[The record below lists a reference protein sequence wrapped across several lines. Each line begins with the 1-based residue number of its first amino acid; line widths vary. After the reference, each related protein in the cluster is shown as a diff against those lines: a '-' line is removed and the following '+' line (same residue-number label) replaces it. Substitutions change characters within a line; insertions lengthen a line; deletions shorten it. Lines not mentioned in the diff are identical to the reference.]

1 MYFFLSKSEFCS
13 TLYLITV
20 GGDANDHGRG
30 CHETTIYVWRNYFV
44 GFLEDGGKI
53 GRIEKM
59 VEHMQYIKN
68 LAGID
73 AIALGSDFDGFGE
86 LCELS
91 GAEKMQQLASEME
104 RQGFSSAEID
114 KVFSLNALRV
124 FQSVLS

>member
-1 MYFFLSKSEFCS
+1 
-13 TLYLITV
+13 
-20 GGDANDHGRG
+20 
-30 CHETTIYVWRNYFV
+30 
-44 GFLEDGGKI
+44 
-53 GRIEKM
+53 M

-86 LCELS
+86 PCELS
-91 GAEKMQQLASEME
+91 GAEKMQKLASEME

>member
-1 MYFFLSKSEFCS
+1 MIGER
-13 TLYLITV
+13 
-20 GGDANDHGRG
+20 GGVIG
-30 CHETTIYVWRNYFV
+30 INYFV

-86 LCELS
+86 PCELS
-91 GAEKMQQLASEME
+91 GAEKNAAAY
-104 RQGFSSAEID
+104 RRDGTTGF
-114 KVFSLNALRV
+114 FFRGNR
-124 FQSVLS
+124 